1 MNDRANH
8 DGGAALSI
16 YVVIKSRV
24 YSFLKSND
32 ELAIIADHAR
42 IYFRNLTN
50 VLCTGTSF
58 LYGHWI
64 RSSLFRYVFR
74 VRMPRTSY
82 INRRCKFTGPFRNL
96 TIGDHSIIG
105 SNAMLDFRDRISI
118 GNNVN
123 IGDYLKIY
131 TMEHDIDDQEFGAT
145 KGPVNLEDWVYI
157 GAGVTILAGVNI
169 EEGAV
174 VATGAVVTKDV
185 PAWTM
190 VGGVPAKFIKV
201 REVNKYTI
209 DTCWK
214 MPWR

>member
-1 MNDRANH
+1 
-8 DGGAALSI
+8 
-16 YVVIKSRV
+16 VVIEDRI

-32 ELAIIADHAR
+32 ELATIAYR
-42 IYFRNLTN
+42 IREYLQNLTS
-50 VLCTGTSF
+50 VLATGTSF

-82 INRRCKFTGPFRNL
+82 INRRCKFKGPFKNL

-105 SNAMLDFRDRISI
+105 SNAVLDFRDKITI

-123 IGDYLKIY
+123 IGDYLKIF
-131 TMEHDIDDQEFGAT
+131 TKEHDIDDPEFGAT
-145 KGPVNLEDWVYI
+145 KGQVNIEDWVYI
-157 GAGVTILAGVNI
+157 GAGVTILPGINI
-169 EEGAV
+169 KEGAV

-190 VGGVPAKFIKV
+190 VGGIPARFIKD
-201 REVNKYTI
+201 RKVNRYTI
-209 DTCWK
+209 NTRWK
-214 MPWR
+214 IPWR

>member
-1 MNDRANH
+1 
-8 DGGAALSI
+8 LSI
-16 YVVIKSRV
+16 PTQLKERMI
-24 YSFLKSND
+24 SFLKSND
-32 ELAIIADHAR
+32 ELAIIADHTR
-42 IYFRNLTN
+42 EYFLNLAS
-50 VLCTGTSF
+50 VLCTGVSF

-74 VRMPRTSY
+74 LRMPRTSH
-82 INRRCKFTGPFRNL
+82 INRRCKFRGPFRNL

-105 SNAMLDFRDRISI
+105 SNAALDFRDKINI

-123 IGDYLKIY
+123 IGDYLKIF
-131 TMEHDIDDQEFGAT
+131 TMEHDIDDPKFGAT
-145 KGPVNLEDWVYI
+145 RGRVSIEDWAYI

-190 VGGVPAKFIKV
+190 VGGVPARHIKD
-201 REVNKYTI
+201 RDVNRYTI
-209 DTCWK
+209 NTRWK
-214 MPWR
+214 TPWR

>member
-1 MNDRANH
+1 MNVSAYH
-8 DGGAALSI
+8 GGGGTLSI
-16 YVVIKSRV
+16 HVIIKDRII
-24 YSFLKSND
+24 SFLKSND

-42 IYFRNLTN
+42 IYFRNLSN

-74 VRMPRTSY
+74 VRMSRTSY

-105 SNAMLDFRDRISI
+105 SNAMLDFRDKISI

-145 KGPVNLEDWVYI
+145 RGPVNIEDWVYI
-157 GAGVTILAGVNI
+157 GAGVTILPGVNVG
-169 EEGAV
+169 EGAV

-190 VGGVPAKFIKV
+190 VGGVPARFIKV

-209 DTCWK
+209 NTRWK

>member
-1 MNDRANH
+1 MIGLIIS
-8 DGGAALSI
+8 GGGTLSI
-16 YVVIKSRV
+16 HLFIKDRII
-24 YSFLKSND
+24 SFLKSND

-42 IYFRNLTN
+42 IYFRNLSN
-50 VLCTGTSF
+50 VLCTATSF

-64 RSSLFRYVFR
+64 RSLLFRYVFR

-82 INRRCKFTGPFRNL
+82 INRRCRFTGPFRNL
-96 TIGDHSIIG
+96 TIGNHSIIG
-105 SNAMLDFRDRISI
+105 SNAVLDFRDKISI

-145 KGPVNLEDWVYI
+145 RGPVNIEDWVYI
-157 GAGVTILAGVNI
+157 GAGVTILPGVNI

-174 VATGAVVTKDV
+174 VATGAVVTKAV

-190 VGGVPAKFIKV
+190 VGGVPARFIKV
-201 REVNKYTI
+201 REINKYTI
-209 DTCWK
+209 STRWK

>member
-1 MNDRANH
+1 M
-8 DGGAALSI
+8 SI
-16 YVVIKSRV
+16 HYPVIERMM
-24 YSFLKSND
+24 SFIRSHD

-42 IYFRNLTN
+42 LYFRNLTN

-64 RSSLFRYVFR
+64 RSSLFRHVFR

-82 INRRCKFTGPFRNL
+82 ISRRCKFTGPFRNL

-118 GNNVN
+118 GNKVN
-123 IGDYLKIY
+123 IGDNLKIF
-131 TMEHDIDDQEFGAT
+131 TMEHDIDDPKFGAT
-145 KGPVNLEDWVYI
+145 SGRVNIADWVYI
-157 GAGVTILAGVNI
+157 GAGVTILPGVNI
-169 EEGAV
+169 MEGAV

-190 VGGVPAKFIKV
+190 VGGIPARFIKD
-201 REVNKYTI
+201 RTINKYTI
-209 DTCWK
+209 NTAWK
-214 MPWR
+214 TPWR

>member
-1 MNDRANH
+1 V
-8 DGGAALSI
+8 L
-16 YVVIKSRV
+16 IKERLV
-24 YSFLKSND
+24 SFLKSND

-42 IYFRNLTN
+42 LYFRNLAN
-50 VLCTGTSF
+50 VLCTGASF
-58 LYGHWI
+58 LYGHWL
-64 RSSLFRYVFR
+64 RSSLFRHVFR
-74 VRMPRTSY
+74 VRMPRSSY

-96 TIGDHSIIG
+96 TIGENSIIG
-105 SNAMLDFRDRISI
+105 SNAMLDFRDKISI

-123 IGDYLKIY
+123 IGDYLKIF

-145 KGPVNLEDWVYI
+145 RGPVNIEDWTYI

-190 VGGVPAKFIKV
+190 VGGVPARFIKE
-201 REVNKYTI
+201 REVNRYTI
-209 DTCWK
+209 NTRWK